1 MKSILI
7 DGNSLIYRTFYAIHE
22 MSNSKG
28 IPTNAIY
35 GFVNILVKIQDDFK
49 PDYLGIAFDLKAPTF
64 RTLAYPD
71 YKGGRHKMPED
82 LQEQFP
88 ILKELLE
95 KMGIAILEIEGYEAD
110 DIIGTLARIGSEKG
124 YETEI
129 ITGDRDAFQLVGPK
143 TKVLFTKK
151 GISQL
156 DEVDEAWITEHYG
169 MTPHDLIDLKAL
181 MGDKSDNI
189 PGIAGIGEKTAMKL
203 IQKYKSLEN
212 LYEHIDE
219 EKGKQKEKL
228 ISGKENAFL
237 SRMLGTVALDVP
249 GFEDFEALTFQPL
262 FNEKSIA
269 LLKEL
274 EFKTLLSRID
284 ATEVVEVIQKPVE
297 YEKIK
302 TIQEM
307 NALMDALAKTKE
319 VTVYYHQEALK
330 IYFALRV
337 AENYYYL
344 NPEAIEELGF
354 FDKIRD
360 LPNLKTLAFTSQD
373 LKNLIHIFHRYG
385 IEDINDTFDTYI
397 ATYLL
402 SPGDQR
408 YDLKTA
414 AYKYLDLTILS
425 DEEIF
430 GKGKSLVAAD
440 SLDDA
445 LLATYMVKNCDIVYQ
460 LKAVLTKELE
470 ATGML
475 TLYNTIEVPLLHVL
489 ASMEILGFAVDLKQ
503 LEALSVDF
511 ENKLK
516 LLTKEIYELA
526 GKSDFNI
533 NSPKQLGEVLFDE
546 LKLPV
551 IKKTKTGYST
561 NIEVLEQLA
570 LFHPIVQ
577 KIIDYRTLSK
587 LDSTYGRGLMTFVDP
602 KTQRIYS
609 TFNQTVAATGRIS
622 STNPNLQNIP
632 IKTEMGREIRRVFV
646 PSDDNHVLVDADYNQ
661 IELRVLACLSEDE
674 NLVDTFKKDE
684 DIHTRTA
691 SEIFDMPL
699 ADVTR
704 EQRGHAKAINFG
716 LIYGKQ
722 AFSLGKDLG
731 ISRKEA
737 QAYIDRYFSRY
748 PKVQAYLANGVKE
761 AKEKGYVTSIWGRR
775 RYIPELSSRNAML
788 VQAGERMA
796 LNTPIQ
802 GSAADIIKLAM
813 LRVYDRIKKENL
825 KAQLILQVHD
835 ELIIDTPK
843 EEQAQVERLIKE
855 EMEGVADL
863 CVAMNV
869 DVHSGSS
876 WFELK

>member
-35 GFVNILVKIQDDFK
+35 GFVNILVKIQEEYK
-49 PDYLGIAFDLKAPTF
+49 PDYLGVAFDLNAPTF
-64 RTLAYPD
+64 RNLAYAD
-71 YKGGRHKMPED
+71 YKGGRHKMPEG

-88 ILKELLE
+88 ILKDLLE
-95 KMGIAILEIEGYEAD
+95 KMGIAILEVEGYEAD
-110 DIIGTLARIGSEKG
+110 DIIGTLARMGSEKG
-124 YETEI
+124 FETEI

-156 DEVDEAWITEHYG
+156 DEVDEAWITENYG
-169 MTPHDLIDLKAL
+169 LTPKDLIDLKAL

-189 PGIAGIGEKTAMKL
+189 PGIPGIGEKTALKL
-203 IQKYKSLEN
+203 IQKYTTLEN
-212 LYEHIDE
+212 LYEHIEE

-228 ISGKENAFL
+228 INGKENAFL

-249 GFEDFEALTFQPL
+249 GFEDFESLAFEPL

-274 EFKTLLSRID
+274 EFNTLLSRIE
-284 ATEVVEVIQKPVE
+284 ATDVVETIHKPVE
-297 YEKIK
+297 YQWVK
-302 TIQEM
+302 TIRDM
-307 NALMDALAKTKE
+307 DGLTDALSEAKE
-319 VTVYYHQEALK
+319 VTVYYHQEEAQ
-330 IYFALRV
+330 IYLALRV
-337 AENYYYL
+337 AENYYYI
-344 NPEAIEELGF
+344 NPKGVEDLGF
-354 FDKIRD
+354 FDKIRE
-360 LPNLKTLAFTSQD
+360 LKNLKTLEFISQD
-373 LKNLIHIFHRYG
+373 LKNLIHIFNKHG
-385 IEDINDTFDTYI
+385 IEDIKDAFDTYI

-414 AYKYLDLTILS
+414 AYKYLKRNILS
-425 DEEIF
+425 DEELF
-430 GKGKSLVAAD
+430 GKGKSLVEAGT
-440 SLDDA
+440 LDEA
-445 LLATYMVKNCDIVYQ
+445 LLATYMVKNCDTIYH

-470 ATGML
+470 ETGMT
-475 TLYNTIEVPLLHVL
+475 TLYNTIEIPLLRVM
-489 ASMEILGFAVDLKQ
+489 ASMETLGFTVDLEQ
-503 LEALSVDF
+503 LEALAADF

-516 LLTKEIYELA
+516 LLTEEIYDLA
-526 GKSDFNI
+526 GASDFNI
-533 NSPKQLGEVLFDE
+533 NSPKQLGEVLFED

-561 NIEVLEQLA
+561 NIDVLEQLV
-570 LFHPIVQ
+570 LFHPIIQ

-587 LDSTYGRGLMTFVDP
+587 LDSTYGRGLMPFVDP
-602 KTQRIYS
+602 KTHRIYS
-609 TFNQTVAATGRIS
+609 TFNQTVAATGRLS
-622 STNPNLQNIP
+622 SSNPNLQNIP

-646 PSDDNHVLVDADYNQ
+646 PSDKDHILVDADYNQ
-661 IELRVLACLSEDE
+661 IELRVLACLSGDE
-674 NLVDTFKKDE
+674 NLIDTFKKNE

-691 SEIFDMPL
+691 CEIFDVPL
-699 ADVTR
+699 EKVTR
-704 EQRGHAKAINFG
+704 KQRGHAKAINFG

-737 QAYIDRYFSRY
+737 QEYIDRYFSRY
-748 PKVQAYLANGVKE
+748 PKIQAYLANVVKE

-775 RYIPELSSRNAML
+775 RYIPELNSRNAIL
-788 VQAGERMA
+788 VKAGERMA

-813 LRVYDRIKKENL
+813 LRVYNRIKKENL

-843 EEQAQVERLIKE
+843 DEQAQVERLIKE
-855 EMEGVADL
+855 EMESVADL
-863 CVAMNV
+863 CVSMTV